1 MFRLFN
7 KKRFILTSVGILTI
21 IIFCSACFSNGERAE
36 RIEVNSE
43 KVQGKLTAN
52 NISAWLTAGTVDTI
66 WQAEVPNQDNGKL
79 ESIQLSELNEPELL
93 TKLSQIIFPSQS
105 NAEALESLYSEF
117 SVESDPYSLYL
128 YRDIE
133 AKNGHKIDSLKFG
146 DLLMEVIVSETGM
159 SAYKLLE
166 KTEIDSGCYE
176 LFYGVYMDDIHIF
189 SKSFDLDG
197 TIVPGTCVQM
207 TITGAD
213 LSALYIQNL
222 GVANP
227 AQYAGLKAANMAE
240 PEKIISACEDSL
252 LDYGCPVIQIV
263 QVVEPVYYPKNKNGE
278 YSLGWLLTGEKYL
291 INMDGNISQTSM
303 NQVIDAISGKLIVL

>member
-105 NAEALESLYSEF
+105 NAGALESLYSEI
-117 SVESDPYSLYL
+117 SVESEPDSLYL
-128 YRDIE
+128 
-133 AKNGHKIDSLKFG
+133 
-146 DLLMEVIVSETGM
+146 
-159 SAYKLLE
+159 
-166 KTEIDSGCYE
+166 
-176 LFYGVYMDDIHIF
+176 
-189 SKSFDLDG
+189 
-197 TIVPGTCVQM
+197 
-207 TITGAD
+207 
-213 LSALYIQNL
+213 
-222 GVANP
+222 
-227 AQYAGLKAANMAE
+227 
-240 PEKIISACEDSL
+240 
-252 LDYGCPVIQIV
+252 
-263 QVVEPVYYPKNKNGE
+263 
-278 YSLGWLLTGEKYL
+278 
-291 INMDGNISQTSM
+291 
-303 NQVIDAISGKLIVL
+303 

>member
-1 MFRLFN
+1 
-7 KKRFILTSVGILTI
+7 
-21 IIFCSACFSNGERAE
+21 
-36 RIEVNSE
+36 
-43 KVQGKLTAN
+43 
-52 NISAWLTAGTVDTI
+52 
-66 WQAEVPNQDNGKL
+66 
-79 ESIQLSELNEPELL
+79 
-93 TKLSQIIFPSQS
+93 
-105 NAEALESLYSEF
+105 
-117 SVESDPYSLYL
+117 
-128 YRDIE
+128 
-133 AKNGHKIDSLKFG
+133 
-146 DLLMEVIVSETGM
+146 MEVIVSETGM

-227 AQYAGLKAANMAE
+227 PQYAGLKAANMAE